1 MSDPDGF
8 PTPAWFRAEPGDCCG
23 HTVVSRLGYCQRC
36 GSYRSG
42 YDQEAS
48 FGAVERARPL
58 GLVAI
63 ESEWDVR

>member
-1 MSDPDGF
+1 MSRPDGSR
-8 PTPAWFRAEPGDCCG
+8 TPAWFRAEPCDWCG

-36 GSYRSG
+36 GSYRRG
-42 YDQEAS
+42 YDQEES

-58 GLVAI
+58 SLVSI